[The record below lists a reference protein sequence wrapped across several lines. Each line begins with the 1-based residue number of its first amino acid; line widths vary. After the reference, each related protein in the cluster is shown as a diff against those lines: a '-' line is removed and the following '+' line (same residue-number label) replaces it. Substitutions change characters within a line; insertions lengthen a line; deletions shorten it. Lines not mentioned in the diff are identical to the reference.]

1 MNEKIIGAEPLAEDS
16 GAQGL
21 AAQAERRVFWVSQEA
36 HGQRLD
42 RALADWVPE
51 LSRSYLAQLVQ
62 DGQVQ
67 VAEQVVRKSASKL
80 RAGVQV
86 QVDLVPTPAATA
98 FRAEPVDFP
107 VVFEDEHLVVVNKP
121 VGLVVHPGAGNWSG
135 TLLNGLLQ
143 HHREA
148 AELPRAGIVHR
159 LDKNTSGLMVVAK
172 SRVAMHDLVKQLAAR
187 EVQRVYLALAEGHAA
202 LGQRFAVDQAIGRD
216 VKNRLRM
223 AVTPLGKPARTD
235 AQVLDSHD
243 EAMMLRCKLHTGRT
257 HQIRVHL
264 AHLGH
269 PLVGDALYGGRSRFG
284 LSHQGLH
291 AHDLALTH
299 PVTGQ
304 TMHWWAPPGPGL
316 RAALQAAGLGYNEA
330 PLWTDHSA

>member
-1 MNEKIIGAEPLAEDS
+1 MNEKIIGAQPGAEDSEAQGPLAEV
-16 GAQGL
+16 
-21 AAQAERRVFWVSQEA
+21 ERRVFLAGEAA

-42 RALADWVPE
+42 RVLADWVPE

-62 DGQVQ
+62 DGHVQ
-67 VAEQVVRKSASKL
+67 VAGQIVRKPASKL
-80 RAGVQV
+80 RAGSAV

-98 FRAEPVDFP
+98 FRAEAVDFP
-107 VVFEDEHLVVVNKP
+107 VVFEDEHILVVNKP

-135 TLLNGLLQ
+135 TLLNGLL
-143 HHREA
+143 HHHPGA

-187 EVQRVYLALAEGHAA
+187 EVHRVYLALGEGHAP
-202 LGQRFAVDQAIGRD
+202 LGQRFAVDEAIGRD

-223 AVTPLGKPARTD
+223 AVTALGKPAQTD
-235 AQVLDSHD
+235 AQVLDSQA
-243 EAMMLRCKLHTGRT
+243 EAILLRCKLHTGRT

-269 PLVGDALYGGRSRFG
+269 PLVGDGLYGGRSRWG

-291 AHDLALTH
+291 AHDLALMH

-304 TMHWWAPPGPGL
+304 LMHWWAPPGPGL
-316 RAALQAAGLGYNEA
+316 RAALQAAGLGYNEG